1 MEEEASSSAEPA
13 ARELWH
19 SDLRSFEPLEASENL
34 NSGGRLDHSFTY
46 RRHDAT
52 LGDGE
57 YRLRLRVSGD
67 QFTELSHFVHI
78 PQSFQ
83 RQYAELRSSNN
94 TLATVALVVMAA
106 LCLFGC

>member
-1 MEEEASSSAEPA
+1 MARRIESQYAA

-19 SDLRSFEPLEASENL
+19 IDFQSFEPLEASENL

-83 RQYAELRSSNN
+83 RQYAELRSSKDRKS
-94 TLATVALVVMAA
+94 VV
-106 LCLFGC
+106 